1 MNTLQLV
8 DKIAKME
15 NNIARNYDDVTRSS
29 PPFALNHRNNATN
42 PGPWHHVH
50 SAAAA
55 AAAFC
60 RRR

>member
-1 MNTLQLV
+1 
-8 DKIAKME
+8 ME